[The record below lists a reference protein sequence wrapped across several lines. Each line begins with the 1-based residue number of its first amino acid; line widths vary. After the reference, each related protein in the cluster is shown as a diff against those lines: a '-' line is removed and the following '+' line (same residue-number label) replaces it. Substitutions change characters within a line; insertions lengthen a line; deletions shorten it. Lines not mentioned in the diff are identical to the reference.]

1 MRRNG
6 AKNTLIP
13 PLLIEN
19 FRFSSLSFAPRF
31 ILQKDKKIWRT
42 TRYYTKCFYNLYNF
56 AYLLRTTFGIITQN
70 QLSVFYQPLAIMRSE
85 SELDKIIRELKIRS
99 YSPKTIKSYTNGLSK
114 YFSYKRKNVNNLD
127 TNNIKDFLL
136 HCKDNNISA
145 KTRNQYLNAIKFYY
159 HNVVNVR
166 DKIDVKSAKRTKS
179 LPVILNRS
187 EIKSLID
194 VSNNEK
200 HKLMLAI
207 AYGAGLRVSE
217 TVNLRVKDINLENLT
232 LHIKHAK
239 GDKDRITIFPD
250 SIKDKL
256 KKIINSKE
264 ISEYVF
270 SSERGGKLTTRTA
283 QKIFSN
289 ALKKTGIKKNAS
301 FHSLRHSF
309 ATHLLENG
317 TDIRYVQELLGHA
330 NIRTTQRYTQVT
342 NPQLRNIKSPLN

>member
-1 MRRNG
+1 M
-6 AKNTLIP
+6 K
-13 PLLIEN
+13 
-19 FRFSSLSFAPRF
+19 
-31 ILQKDKKIWRT
+31 
-42 TRYYTKCFYNLYNF
+42 
-56 AYLLRTTFGIITQN
+56 
-70 QLSVFYQPLAIMRSE
+70 
-85 SELDKIIRELKIRS
+85 SELDKAIRELKIRN
-99 YSPKTIKSYTNGLSK
+99 YSPKTIKSYINGLNK
-114 YFSYKRKNVNNLD
+114 YFSFKKGHIVKLD

-136 HCKDNNISA
+136 YCKDNNISA

-159 HNVVNVR
+159 YNVINVR

-179 LPVILNRS
+179 LPVVLNRS
-187 EIKSLID
+187 EIKALIEAT
-194 VSNNEK
+194 NNQK
-200 HKLMLAI
+200 HKLLLSI

-217 TVNLRVKDINLENLT
+217 AVNLKVKDVNPESLI
-232 LHIKHAK
+232 LHIRHSK
-239 GDKDRITIFPD
+239 GDKDRITILPD

-256 KKIINSKE
+256 NKIISIKE
-264 ISEYVF
+264 ANEYVF

-289 ALKKTGIKKNAS
+289 ALKKTGLKKDAS

-342 NPQLRNIKSPLN
+342 NPQLRNIKSPLGVI